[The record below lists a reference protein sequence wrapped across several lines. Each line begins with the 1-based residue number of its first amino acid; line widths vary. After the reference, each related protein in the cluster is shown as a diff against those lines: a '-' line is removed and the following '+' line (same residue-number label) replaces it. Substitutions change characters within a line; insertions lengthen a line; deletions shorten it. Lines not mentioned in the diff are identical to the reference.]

1 LQILTADD
9 LRLIGHSPIQG
20 NKKKLAK
27 WLGEEEVSEI
37 LDPTSIRPQVE
48 ENPSYLAV
56 DYSDDDVILY
66 MDGAVKAGTLP
77 ALIERLT
84 LHDRTGKRSGTTL

>member
-1 LQILTADD
+1 VS
-9 LRLIGHSPIQG
+9 GS
-20 NKKKLAK
+20 KKKLAK

-37 LDPTSIRPQVE
+37 LDPSQMRPPVE

-66 MDGAVKAGTLP
+66 MDGSVKAGTLQ
-77 ALIERLT
+77 ALVERLT
-84 LHDRTGKRSGTTL
+84 LHDRTGKSRWLR